1 MAGKHKTRLV
11 GWHPSDPQLVG
22 WLDAEIER
30 RGGGRGA
37 QSAILDEALKEA
49 AMNGAMLTD
58 ADRSLIARAR
68 TLAGIGDEAAL
79 RQHTGET
86 DGVLACFRALGEAR
100 DLLGAMAD
108 RLDPP
113 AQATVPDEEEDDG

>member
-1 MAGKHKTRLV
+1 MTGRNKTRLV

-22 WLDAEIER
+22 WLDGEIER

-49 AMNGAMLTD
+49 AMNGATLTD
-58 ADRSLIARAR
+58 TDRSVIARAR

-86 DGVLACFRALGEAR
+86 DSVLLAYVRALGEAK

-113 AQATVPDEEEDDG
+113 AQATEGSDD

>member
-1 MAGKHKTRLV
+1 MTGRNKTRLV
-11 GWHPSDPQLVG
+11 GWHPSDPALVG

-37 QSAILDEALKEA
+37 QSTILDEALRGA
-49 AMNGAMLTD
+49 AVNGAMLTD
-58 ADRSLIARAR
+58 ADRSVIARAR
-68 TLAGIGDEAAL
+68 TLAGIGDEGAL

-86 DGVLACFRALGEAR
+86 DSVLLAYVRALGEAK
-100 DLLGAMAD
+100 DLLGELAD

-113 AQATVPDEEEDDG
+113 AQATEAGNG